1 MTTTRTRTD
10 GWLLWLMTL
19 PFFLL
24 VILFNYVPLAGW
36 SMAFVRYIP
45 GLSIFKSEY
54 VGFDYFQ
61 QLFGTGGELPK
72 AITNTL
78 ALGFLGILASP
89 LSMILAILITEVG
102 QRRLRKFIQVA
113 LSLPNF
119 ISFIIVYAIFFTF
132 FSVDGGLVN
141 ALLLKLHLISE
152 PTNLLGNESATWLFQ
167 TFVVVWKT
175 IGWSAI
181 IYIGAITSIDLELY
195 DAASVDGAGRF
206 KKALH
211 VTIPGLM
218 PTFTVLLLLSVGNLL
233 GSNFEQIFVFHN
245 ALNHDRIVTLDY
257 YSYQAGLVNFDFS
270 LGTAIGVF
278 KSVTSLVILFAANG
292 VIKRISGNSII

>member
-1 MTTTRTRTD
+1 MNQTRRKTD
-10 GWLLWLMTL
+10 WLLWAMTL

-24 VILFNYVPLAGW
+24 VLLFSYVPLAGW
-36 SMAFVRYIP
+36 SMAFVKYIP
-45 GLSIFKSEY
+45 GLSIFKSEFA
-54 VGFDYFQ
+54 GLDYFR
-61 QLFGTGGELPK
+61 QLFSLGSELPK

-102 QRRLRKFIQVA
+102 RSRLRRFIQVA

-132 FSVDGGLVN
+132 FSVDGGIVN
-141 ALLLKLHLISE
+141 QLLLKLHLVSE
-152 PTNLLGNESATWLFQ
+152 PTNLLGNEGATWLFQ
-167 TFVVVWKT
+167 TLVIIWKT

-181 IYIGAITSIDLELY
+181 IYIGAITSIDMELY

-211 VTIPGLM
+211 VTIPGLL
-218 PTFTVLLLLSVGNLL
+218 PTFTVLLLLSIGNLL
-233 GSNFEQIFVFHN
+233 SSNFEQIFVFHN

-278 KSVTSLVILFAANG
+278 KSVTSLIILFAANG
-292 VIKRISGNSII
+292 IIKRISGNSII